1 MPCEGGFAMK
11 RRLFASTRGFTLIE
25 LLVVI
30 AIIAVLIGL
39 LVPAV
44 QKVREAAAR
53 AQDVPFLA
61 PIAATVDAFLDRNG
75 GDIALIAEIF
85 QVSEDGQLPAVQDV
99 ERAVTMLD
107 EHVEELNELIG
118 TLTPPAF
125 GDPGGYPQA
134 EDLRSA
140 LVLARNRTKQ
150 TKKAAE
156 RYLTIVL
163 KNVIITS
170 ADIPA
175 R

>member
-1 MPCEGGFAMK
+1 MK
-11 RRLFASTRGFTLIE
+11 PRLLPNSRGFTLIE

-30 AIIAVLIGL
+30 AIIAILIGL

-44 QKVREAAAR
+44 QRVREAAAR
-53 AQDVPFLA
+53 AQEVPFLA
-61 PIAATVDAFLDRNG
+61 PIAAEVDAYLDRNG

-99 ERAVTMLD
+99 ERALAMLG
-107 EHVEELNELIG
+107 EHVEELDGLIDS
-118 TLTPPAF
+118 LTPPAF
-125 GDPGGYPQA
+125 GDPGGYPEA

-163 KNVIITS
+163 KEAIITS
-170 ADIPA
+170 AESPG